1 MYKFSSKSNI
11 VLGVLL
17 VIAVLAFISVE
28 YNKVLVKQ
36 NYYGEKLEAAKL
48 SALAAKAIKDYRL
61 EKGIFID
68 PINDPNRTALI
79 GQEYTLTTTDRGDV
93 DSKLSSTNP
102 NFAAV
107 IVEMLK
113 EAEINAGEKVAVALT
128 GSFPA
133 LNISLLSALETM
145 NIEPIIITSIGASN
159 WGANDPYFTWLDMEA
174 VLNKANIY
182 HHKSIAASLG
192 GGMDI
197 GRGLSPEGRQLI
209 KDAIMRNNVELI
221 EEEFLNKSI
230 DKRIEIYK
238 SNSVGKSI
246 KAYINVGG
254 GIASLGNSINGDLI
268 PSGLSLLLPMK
279 NYPVRGVIIK
289 MANEDIPIIHL
300 LNIKNLLKQYG
311 LPESPVPLPEPG
323 VGKVF
328 VHQRYSMLIT
338 AIATSFLMIAI
349 SLVVYSDRKKHQ
361 LGSET
366 IPVVGKTDEESD
378 SDAF

>member
-102 NFAAV
+102 NFSAV
-107 IVEMLK
+107 IVEILK
-113 EAEINAGEKVAVALT
+113 EAETNAGEKVAVALT

>member
-133 LNISLLSALETM
+133 LNISLLAALETM

-366 IPVVGKTDEESD
+366 IPVIGKTDEESD